1 MTINEVVE
9 VVIDSTG
16 GYKFIVAE
24 VTDGVT
30 KRLVVR
36 AQENC
41 SYHRDILDVLR
52 MDLRANRMTARCI
65 GGGHIAIDPVA
76 MTINIWSSSGD
87 FGVEPDRADT
97 VRMLQAAY
105 PEWKVTGKSG
115 GY

>member
-1 MTINEVVE
+1 MTIHEVAE
-9 VVIDSTG
+9 VVIDRTG

-30 KRLVVR
+30 SRLVVR

-41 SYHRDILDVLR
+41 SYHRDILDVLQR
-52 MDLRANRMTARCI
+52 NLRANGMTACCI
-65 GGGHIAIDPVA
+65 GGGRIAIDPGA

-87 FGVEPDRADT
+87 FGVEPNRVET
-97 VRMLQAAY
+97 VRMLQSAY